1 LNEEPK
7 TAAELHEDVP
17 ENLQQ
22 IVQKT
27 MAKNL
32 HERYQNV
39 GEVLADLESSGSGEP
54 SADIKSVG
62 AGFKPAPTRELG
74 ILIGGLAVLALLVV
88 AAFFMFKT
96 SPAETKDKKS
106 IAVLPFEN
114 LSGKQERVI
123 SYTTPRNGMKTK
135 ATRRVGN
142 RFMIGKTGFYA

>member
-1 LNEEPK
+1 MPFPGDYEQEVIYSILNEEPK
-7 TAAELHEDVP
+7 SAAELHEDVP

-62 AGFKPAPTRELG
+62 AGFKPAPTKKMPV
-74 ILIGGLAVLALLVV
+74 LIGALAILALLVV

-96 SPAETKDKKS
+96 RPADTTDKKS

-114 LSGKQERVI
+114 VSGKQEEKLYHI
-123 SYTTPRNGMKTK
+123 
-135 ATRRVGN
+135 
-142 RFMIGKTGFYA
+142 